1 MLNDELSDLAI
12 FAAVADARSFTRAAV
27 KLGKSQS
34 ALSQSVRRLEERLK
48 LRLLT
53 RTTRG
58 MMPTPAGEQLL
69 STLRPALSEIE
80 AQLNALSELRELPS
94 GSLRLTAGR
103 RAVETVLWPALL
115 RPSTRYPDIKVEVS
129 IEPALT
135 DIVAEQYDAGVRLG
149 EQIARDMIALRI
161 ALIYGGRSSGARPTS
176 LTTASR
182 SNRRTS
188 RITAAATSACRP
200 PVASMPGTSSAT
212 NAGSTSTWTV
222 PSS

>member
-34 ALSQSVRRLEERLK
+34 ALSQSVRGLEERLK

-53 RTTRG
+53 RTTRS

-69 STLRPALSEIE
+69 STLRPAQSEIE

-103 RAVETVLWPALL
+103 HAVETVLWPALL
-115 RPSTRYPDIKVEVS
+115 RPSTAI
-129 IEPALT
+129 
-135 DIVAEQYDAGVRLG
+135 
-149 EQIARDMIALRI
+149 
-161 ALIYGGRSSGARPTS
+161 PTS
-176 LTTASR
+176 RLRCR
-182 SNRRTS
+182 SNPLS
-188 RITAAATSACRP
+188 Q
-200 PVASMPGTSSAT
+200 TSSP
-212 NAGSTSTWTV
+212 NSTTPASG
-222 PSS
+222 